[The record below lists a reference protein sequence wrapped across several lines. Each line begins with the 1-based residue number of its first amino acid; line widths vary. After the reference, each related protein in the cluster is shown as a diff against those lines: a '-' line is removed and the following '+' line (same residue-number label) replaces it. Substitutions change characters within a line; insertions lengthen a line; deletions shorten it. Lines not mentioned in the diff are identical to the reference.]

1 MRNPVQSCRRAS
13 MRVIRQSLQS
23 CLQSVSGR
31 SLRLPLTEIFNN
43 VSLTGQEILRI
54 FADEDHNTQHT
65 KNDENDTYNLRN
77 TDRIPALLHRTDQ
90 WTATTERSGN
100 LGRTVSKRKTA
111 TTGTTPWLQKGETS
125 GGFLRLIPAPSSL
138 KESRK
143 RPALL

>member
-1 MRNPVQSCRRAS
+1 

-43 VSLTGQEILRI
+43 VSLNGQEILRI

-65 KNDENDTYNLRN
+65 KNDENDTYNLSN

-90 WTATTERSGN
+90 RTATTEQSGN
-100 LGRTVSKRKTA
+100 LGRTVSK
-111 TTGTTPWLQKGETS
+111 
-125 GGFLRLIPAPSSL
+125 
-138 KESRK
+138 
-143 RPALL
+143 